1 MREELLNKVGSVGQ
15 DNLFAKL
22 FPPAEPF
29 GVKIAAGQ
37 GALERGTVLALTDSG
52 TYIVAGST
60 FIRTIPPASE
70 GGTATTETVTPLAN
84 CVLADPVDA
93 GTSGTT
99 PVTAVAY
106 RVGHFNSKALIWA
119 KNYTPTVND
128 KEELRKGGSLLSEML
143 D

>member
-1 MREELLNKVGSVGQ
+1 MNKDLLNKVGSVGQ

-37 GALERGTVLALTDSG
+37 GVLERGTVLALTDSG
-52 TYIVAGST
+52 AYIVAGSAFT
-60 FIRTIPPASE
+60 RTIPPANE
-70 GGTATTETVTPLAN
+70 GGTATTEDVTPLAN

-93 GTSGTT
+93 SGSSD
-99 PVTAVAY
+99 VTAVAY

-119 KNYTPTVND
+119 KDYTPTIND
-128 KEELRKGGSLLSEML
+128 KEELRKGGILLSEMM

>member
-1 MREELLNKVGSVGQ
+1 MSKELCRKVGEVGQ
-15 DNLFAKL
+15 DNLIAKL
-22 FPPAEPF
+22 FPPAETF

-37 GALERGTVLALTDSG
+37 GALARGTVLAMTDAG

-60 FIRTIPPASE
+60 FTRTIPPASE
-70 GGTATTETVTPLAN
+70 GGTATTETVTPPAN

-106 RVGHFNSKALIWA
+106 RTGHLNRKALIWA
-119 KNYTPTVND
+119 KNYTSTIND
-128 KEELRKGGSLLSEML
+128 EEELRNGGILLSDML